1 MRNSKIN
8 KQIREVRIID
18 IFKYFVLSLILII
31 CIWIG
36 YSICLKKSI
45 FSKWILLLIAIILTY
60 ILLRY
65 FLIGLVLLY
74 KAFAPISVRGRCR
87 FEPTCSTYMI
97 MAIKKYGVLVGV
109 IKGIRRIFRCKP
121 PNGGVDYP

>member
-1 MRNSKIN
+1 MHDSKVS
-8 KQIREVRIID
+8 KQIREIRIID
-18 IFKYFVLSLILII
+18 IFKYFVLSSILIASV
-31 CIWIG
+31 WIA
-36 YSICLKKSI
+36 YSICIKKI
-45 FSKWILLLIAIILTY
+45 DFQWWVFLIAAIVLTY

-74 KAFAPISVRGRCR
+74 KAFAPLSVRGRCR

-97 MAIKKYGVLVGV
+97 MAIKKFGVLVGV